1 MRKPIIAGNWKMF
14 KTRDEALSFI
24 YAVNDKMP
32 SLDKVDTV
40 VCAPFVVLRCLVKRQ
55 GENLRIGA
63 QNMHFEERGAY
74 TGEVAPEMLTAIGVT
89 YVIIGHSERR
99 AMFNE
104 TDASVN
110 KKLHAAFHH
119 GLTPILCVGEHLE
132 ERENG
137 KTEEVIQN
145 QLVQDLAGLSKAEVK
160 ELVIAYEPIWA
171 IGTGKTATAEVAD
184 ETCGFIRQTVA
195 NLYDEETAE
204 AIRIQYGGSVKVN
217 NIEEL
222 MKKPNIDGALIGG
235 ASLVPE
241 DFIYFTQVAEKLQ

>member
-1 MRKPIIAGNWKMF
+1 MRKPIISGNWKMF

-32 SLDKVDTV
+32 SIDKVDTV

-55 GENLRIGA
+55 GANLKIGA
-63 QNMHFEERGAY
+63 QNMHFEEHGAY
-74 TGEVAPEMLTAIGVT
+74 TGEVAPEMLTSIGVT

-104 TDASVN
+104 TDESVN
-110 KKLHAAFHH
+110 KKLHAAFSH

-132 ERENG
+132 ERESG
-137 KTEEVIQN
+137 KTEEVIKN
-145 QLVQDLAGLSKAEVK
+145 QLVQDLSGLSKADVK

-195 NLYDEETAE
+195 ELYDNETAE
-204 AIRIQYGGSVKVN
+204 AMRIQYGGSVKVN

-235 ASLVPE
+235 ASLIPE

>member
-32 SLDKVDTV
+32 SIDKVDTV

-55 GENLRIGA
+55 GANLKIGA
-63 QNMHFEERGAY
+63 QNMHFEEHGAY
-74 TGEVAPEMLTAIGVT
+74 TGEVAPEMLTSIGVT

-104 TDASVN
+104 TDESVN
-110 KKLHAAFHH
+110 KKLHAAFSH

-132 ERENG
+132 ERESG
-137 KTEEVIQN
+137 KTEEVIKN
-145 QLVQDLAGLSKAEVK
+145 QLVQDLSGLSKADVK

-184 ETCGFIRQTVA
+184 ETCGFIRQTIA
-195 NLYDEETAE
+195 ELYDNETAE
-204 AIRIQYGGSVKVN
+204 AMRIQYGGSVKVN

-235 ASLVPE
+235 ASLIPE